1 MDNLDAYYS
10 KVSSFIGCDSKP
22 LISDFEANYR
32 KRNET
37 FFKDFASNIAECQF
51 SYEGTNYGEGGL
63 KLDLIGP
70 MKKGKFSFVLTDRD
84 KNFAYKVIPIT
95 MADEVRPFLGGLLK
109 EIIIQTRLMMDNTY
123 RARFIPKLID
133 VYRTV
138 DFYKESMYYILK
150 MEYLDMTYKDYIQ
163 GYINS
168 SYDDT
173 NEKKTVISNLLL
185 GNMIDILNIL
195 KYFFTTYSFKHFD
208 IHPDNIMYSGKTMT
222 YKLIDFGY
230 DSYIKIGPY
239 AIGRLDYVSGNK
251 YDVFSLVETYRRD
264 MDKSVYTANF
274 QAKLDRLAT
283 IGPSLDYDE
292 CLKILN
298 GRNGG
303 RKNRSRKA
311 KSTRK
316 KRVLLQY

>member
-1 MDNLDAYYS
+1 
-10 KVSSFIGCDSKP
+10 
-22 LISDFEANYR
+22 
-32 KRNET
+32 
-37 FFKDFASNIAECQF
+37 
-51 SYEGTNYGEGGL
+51 
-63 KLDLIGP
+63 
-70 MKKGKFSFVLTDRD
+70 
-84 KNFAYKVIPIT
+84 
-95 MADEVRPFLGGLLK
+95 
-109 EIIIQTRLMMDNTY
+109 MMDNTY
-123 RARFIPKLID
+123 RERFIPKLVA

-138 DFYKESMYYILK
+138 DFYKESKYYILK
-150 MEYLDMTYKDYIQ
+150 MEYLHMTYRQYIQ
-163 GYINS
+163 TYIDIDYNN
-168 SYDDT
+168 T

-185 GNMIDILNIL
+185 ANMIDILGIL

-208 IHPDNIMYSGKTMT
+208 IHPDNIMYSRKTMT

-239 AIGRLDYVSGNK
+239 AIGRLDYVSYNK

-264 MDKSVYTANF
+264 MNQSVYTANF
-274 QAKLDRLAT
+274 QAKLDKLAN

-303 RKNRSRKA
+303 RRNRSRNRSRMA

-316 KRVLLQY
+316 KRALL